1 MKNLLLFFVFA
12 ASTSCR
18 AQNQFLP
25 IAEEGKSWTM
35 SLKMAINP
43 DVYNIYKKV
52 ETKLSGDTTIDGIH
66 FMRKYEREWLRGEEK
81 PDEWTATDEYIGQ
94 DGGKV
99 YLYHASIKKKKL
111 DMDFSLKEGDTFTCS
126 EYEDYEEHHTLLVT
140 AVTEETIPSSTD
152 KTPRKCIYLQQQDN
166 PEFKEVWVEGI
177 GSLRFGISG
186 TSYLFSAGAARKLEE
201 CTLGGT
207 ILYQVYDFSKAIGM
221 TWQLLGFGTVGE
233 DVVQKARP
241 EKGEEWWKEEQYT
254 ILFKEDGTLKGH
266 TFSNEF
272 FGEYS
277 IDGNTLVIEDLRATE
292 VGEKYDGDKYY
303 EAFYSPLTHIFE
315 IKNDQLLLYYNEGQ
329 NYLLFD
335 NVTNHASAQTYYYY
349 YQGNK
354 IPLTLNESKVCVSI
368 PKDCEK
374 TSETIRANVQTLNTI
389 GDEAFDIYVITRSD
403 FEKLTSLDSWEE
415 DAKSVIT
422 TSCYFT
428 EDNKEVVASPY
439 LNIELKTEEDTD
451 LLTSYAGNYGLKV
464 VYKSPFSLW
473 YILALT
479 QDSAD
484 DPLRIANELF
494 ESGDF
499 ASSVPDLVSLK
510 SEVTTVRNISTAL
523 PDASPEIYDLQGR
536 RLTGQPAK
544 GIYIQN
550 GKKVI
555 YNK

>member
-1 MKNLLLFFVFA
+1 MIMN
-12 ASTSCR
+12 R
-18 AQNQFLP
+18 
-25 IAEEGKSWTM
+25 
-35 SLKMAINP
+35 
-43 DVYNIYKKV
+43 
-52 ETKLSGDTTIDGIH
+52 
-66 FMRKYEREWLRGEEK
+66 
-81 PDEWTATDEYIGQ
+81 
-94 DGGKV
+94 
-99 YLYHASIKKKKL
+99 
-111 DMDFSLKEGDTFTCS
+111 
-126 EYEDYEEHHTLLVT
+126 
-140 AVTEETIPSSTD
+140 
-152 KTPRKCIYLQQQDN
+152 
-166 PEFKEVWVEGI
+166 
-177 GSLRFGISG
+177 
-186 TSYLFSAGAARKLEE
+186 
-201 CTLGGT
+201 
-207 ILYQVYDFSKAIGM
+207 
-221 TWQLLGFGTVGE
+221 
-233 DVVQKARP
+233 
-241 EKGEEWWKEEQYT
+241 
-254 ILFKEDGTLKGH
+254 
-266 TFSNEF
+266 
-272 FGEYS
+272 
-277 IDGNTLVIEDLRATE
+277 
-292 VGEKYDGDKYY
+292 
-303 EAFYSPLTHIFE
+303 
-315 IKNDQLLLYYNEGQ
+315 
-329 NYLLFD
+329 NYLLALVLVFCSIH
-335 NVTNHASAQTYYYY
+335 VSAQTYYYY

-374 TSETIRANVQTLNTI
+374 TSETIRANVQTLNTV

-403 FEKLTSLDSWEE
+403 FEKLTSLEFWEE
-415 DAKSVIT
+415 NVKSVIL

-544 GIYIQN
+544 GLYIQN